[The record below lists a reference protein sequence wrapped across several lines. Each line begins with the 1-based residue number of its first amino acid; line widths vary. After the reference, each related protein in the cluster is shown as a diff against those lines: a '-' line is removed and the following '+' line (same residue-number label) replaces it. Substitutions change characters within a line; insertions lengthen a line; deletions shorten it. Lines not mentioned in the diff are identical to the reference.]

1 MAINTT
7 SFTNTPQA
15 GDDLLLSSK
24 TGLNEDSLNIVYL
37 DVMSNDLGGN
47 AKTLYSLDN
56 GIDDDGK
63 TGADL
68 LIQDTAKTE
77 SLSTDTSLNGA
88 KIWISNGKVGYDA
101 NTFSADFQAKLQHL
115 AQGESLTDSFTYAI
129 RLGNGTL
136 SWATAT
142 VQIAGKNDAVTITL
156 ADTTGAVVEDAAS
169 TPDSNDS
176 QTATGSISF
185 KDIDLSDTHTATF
198 VKSDGHESRLG
209 TFSLAPVAEAANAE
223 TGSVAWTYTLNNADA
238 QYLAEGQT
246 VTEVYT
252 VKINDGHGSTATQKV
267 SITITGTN
275 DAVNIRS
282 GVQAG
287 TVTEDG
293 ALRAGTSDDDHE
305 STEHDD
311 HDDEHDDDHDEHDDH
326 DHHESD
332 EHHEQPQQSAHGVI
346 KFTDA
351 DQSDTHTATVNNNGV
366 SALGALTL
374 QVHEERGDDDGD
386 ASHGSVAWTYTLNND
401 AAQSLAAGEQ
411 VTEVFE
417 VTVSDGHGS
426 TKTETVTITVNGTND
441 APVITNAESQLL
453 GSVKEDDS
461 LFISGQLSASDV
473 DHGATQT
480 WSVQNSAVGA
490 YGSIA
495 VDAATGQWT
504 YTLANDADNVQALA
518 VGESHDE
525 TFTIRVDDGQGGS
538 VDQTVTVTVNGT
550 NDAAVLSSATADLI
564 ETNEVLSTSGTLTIS
579 DIDSPATFVAQVD
592 QAGLY
597 GTFNIGTDGAWTYVA
612 NSAHDEFAE
621 GITYTDTFAVT
632 SVDGTA
638 TSVTVNILGTNDA
651 AVLSSAAVVLDE
663 TNAALSTSGVLSI
676 SDVDNAAQFIAQD
689 AALGSNGLFSIDADG
704 NWSYT
709 ANSAFDNLNAGD
721 SVSDTFIVKAIDGTE
736 TSVKVIIN
744 GTNDAAVLS
753 SAIVALDE
761 TNAAL
766 STSGVLSISD
776 VDNAAQLIAQD
787 AAPGSNGLFSIDAD
801 GNWSYTANSAF
812 DNLNV
817 GDSISDTFIVKAID
831 GTETSVKVTINGTN
845 DAAVLSSATVN
856 LTETNAALTTSGALT
871 ISDVDSA
878 ATFVAQTGVIGSYGT
893 FNVGTNGAWTY
904 ATNGAHNEFA
914 AGITYTDTFAV
925 TSADGTATSVKVNIL
940 GTNDAPVLLDAITT
954 FEEVSFNGGWGFTS
968 ASNLSGGLWHTDNPG
983 NHLEIGAGT
992 VYGAGTT
999 SQVNELE
1006 ANGGDPSNLY
1016 TDINA
1021 VAGTS
1026 YAVSFDYSPRAGV
1039 QSSSNISVFWGG
1051 NLVGHLSGSTT
1062 GMQHYSLNLP
1072 VSADGTYRLEFR
1084 ADDKS
1089 GAGGLLDN
1097 IAVQHDGAVSA
1108 TVIEQVTPA
1117 GNLSTSGS
1125 LWFTDL
1131 DMNDVHLV
1139 SATGTP
1145 LNGVLGS
1152 LTAVKNTEST
1162 STGAAGKLT
1171 WTYTVADAAVE
1182 YLAAGQ
1188 TKVESFTITLDDQH
1202 DGIITKQINVTVA
1215 GTNDAPVVAALDVTA
1230 AVTEIGI
1237 ADGNLSD
1244 SGIISFTDADLAD
1257 VHSLSAVTPSAGTLG
1272 TLTASVSADTTGNG
1286 AGGAVTWSYSVAAS
1300 AVEYLAV
1307 GETKT
1312 ETFTFNVLDGHG
1324 GSVSRTVSVTVTGTN
1339 DAPVITNAESQL
1351 LGSVKEDDSLSISGQ
1366 LSASDVDHGASQ
1378 TWSVQNSA
1386 VGTYGSIAVDAAT
1399 GQWTYTLNN
1408 NADNVQALAAGESHD
1423 ESFTIRVDDG
1433 QGGSV
1438 DQTVTITVNGTND
1451 AAVLSSTTANL
1462 TESNAALTTSGTL
1475 TISDI
1480 DSAATFVA
1488 QVNQVGSYGTFN
1500 VGTNGAWTYA
1510 ANSAHNEFVAG
1521 ATYTDTFAVTSA
1533 DGTATSVTV
1542 NILGTN
1548 DAAVLSTAT
1557 TNLTETNAALATSG
1571 TLTISDVD
1579 SAAAFVAQTG
1589 VAGSYGTFNIGTDG
1603 AWTYVAG
1610 SAHNEFVAGA
1620 TYTDTFA
1627 VTSADGTATS
1637 VKVNILGTNDAAVLS
1652 TATANLTETDAALT
1666 TSGALTV
1673 SDVDSAATFVARTGV
1688 VGSYGT
1694 FNIGTNGAWTYTA
1707 GNAHN
1712 EFAAGTTYTDTFAV
1726 TSADGTAT
1734 SVTVNILGTNDA
1746 PVFVSTGALL
1756 DFNGSVN
1763 LANYQGYSLSGFNWY
1778 PYAYGDGDN
1787 SMAYTYQ
1794 NMNIS
1799 GTVDGIIKRVDGA
1812 DFSLDSLRASS
1823 YIYQGDYH
1831 TTTMTG
1837 YNNGVLV
1844 ANQTISLIPG
1854 VYQTFAFGSG
1864 WSNVDE
1870 VRFDSGYYY
1879 TFLDNV
1885 VLSQGNAQA
1894 NSVTEQITPIANL
1907 SVSNVLN
1914 FSDADLTDVHLV
1926 SSSGTP
1932 IGNVLGSLS
1941 AVKTAD
1947 TTGTGVGG
1955 KLTWTYT
1962 VSASAVEYLA
1972 TGQTKVESFNI
1983 TVNDQHGGIITKQI
1997 DVVITGT
2004 NDAPVVTNTAAALVG
2019 SVKEDASLIAVGQ
2032 LSATDVDQGSVLTW
2046 SVQGN
2051 ATGTYGA
2058 ITVDNTGKWVYTLN
2072 NNAANVQA
2080 LAAGESHND
2089 VFTVRVTDDKGA
2101 FVDQSV
2107 TVTANGSNET
2117 TLTGTL
2123 TVDNSFELYV
2133 STNDSQLGTLLAT
2146 GSNWAAA
2153 YNFAAQLTHGVS
2165 NYVHIVAHNVGGPGG
2180 LLGQFSLSDAQFA
2193 FANSSTVEYTNAAD
2207 WKVSL
2212 SGFGGTYSTPV
2223 NEGVNGVGPWGY
2235 ISPISGSS
2243 NWIWNYN
2250 SIGSGDFNNEYFSMK
2265 INPIVFPAGVAG
2277 EAIQLAISDASLG
2290 LKQGLLD
2297 LTVSGLPSGWVLN
2310 SGLRLDDGSWSVQT
2324 ANPSTLAIKAPAD
2337 FSGAML
2343 VNISESWTNADGT
2356 TGTTTIMDNV
2366 EVYAPGAPIFAWS
2379 GDDNLTGSAGAD
2391 LFALGQP
2398 IGNVTVFNFD
2408 ASADKID
2415 LMGFAGMT
2423 SFADVQQNLSVDA
2436 DGNALITL
2444 ADGQTIMLKGIDPTA
2459 LNASDFVFN
2468 ETPVTHN
2475 SGNMVVGDGAML
2487 PLGGIIDNSGSI
2499 ALQSTGDATRIELIM
2514 GGVSLQGHGHV
2525 TLADNDSN
2533 IIFGA
2538 TSNTTL
2544 TNIDNIISGAGQLG
2558 QGQLIL
2564 DNQSIIVANG
2574 THALTI
2580 DTGANTV
2587 INSGTLESTGT
2598 GGLIINSAVSN
2609 SGLLWAHGG
2618 DLIVNG
2624 AVNSGS
2630 ALIDNG
2636 GDIEFADASSA
2647 NVSFGAGSSNILKL
2661 DDADRFTGS
2670 VSDLN
2675 AGDAIDLANFN
2686 SDNATMSYADNADH
2700 SGGTLSIT
2708 NGAHEIVNI
2717 TLVGQYLDSGFALA
2731 ADGSAGTMISYQ

>member
-56 GIDDDGK
+56 GIEDDGK

-68 LIQDTAKTE
+68 LIQDIAKTE

-185 KDIDLSDTHTATF
+185 NDIDLSDTHTATF
-198 VKSDGHESRLG
+198 VKSAGHESRLG
-209 TFSLAPVAEAANAE
+209 TFSLTPVAEAANAE

-332 EHHEQPQQSAHGVI
+332 EHHEHHEHHEQPQQSAHGVI

-374 QVHEERGDDDGD
+374 QVHEERGDDDGE

-441 APVITNAESQLL
+441 APVVTNAESQLL

-504 YTLANDADNVQALA
+504 YTLANDAGNVQALA

-579 DIDSPATFVAQVD
+579 DIDSAATFVAQVD

-597 GTFNIGTDGAWTYVA
+597 GTFNIGADGAWTYVA

-632 SVDGTA
+632 SADGTA
-638 TSVTVNILGTNDA
+638 TNVTVNIQGTNDV

-689 AALGSNGLFSIDADG
+689 AAPGSNGLFSIDADG

-801 GNWSYTANSAF
+801 GNWSYIANSAF

-831 GTETSVKVTINGTN
+831 GTETSVKVTI
-845 DAAVLSSATVN
+845 
-856 LTETNAALTTSGALT
+856 
-871 ISDVDSA
+871 
-878 ATFVAQTGVIGSYGT
+878 
-893 FNVGTNGAWTY
+893 
-904 ATNGAHNEFA
+904 
-914 AGITYTDTFAV
+914 
-925 TSADGTATSVKVNIL
+925 
-940 GTNDAPVLLDAITT
+940 
-954 FEEVSFNGGWGFTS
+954 
-968 ASNLSGGLWHTDNPG
+968 
-983 NHLEIGAGT
+983 
-992 VYGAGTT
+992 
-999 SQVNELE
+999 
-1006 ANGGDPSNLY
+1006 
-1016 TDINA
+1016 
-1021 VAGTS
+1021 
-1026 YAVSFDYSPRAGV
+1026 
-1039 QSSSNISVFWGG
+1039 
-1051 NLVGHLSGSTT
+1051 
-1062 GMQHYSLNLP
+1062 
-1072 VSADGTYRLEFR
+1072 
-1084 ADDKS
+1084 
-1089 GAGGLLDN
+1089 
-1097 IAVQHDGAVSA
+1097 
-1108 TVIEQVTPA
+1108 
-1117 GNLSTSGS
+1117 
-1125 LWFTDL
+1125 
-1131 DMNDVHLV
+1131 
-1139 SATGTP
+1139 
-1145 LNGVLGS
+1145 
-1152 LTAVKNTEST
+1152 
-1162 STGAAGKLT
+1162 
-1171 WTYTVADAAVE
+1171 
-1182 YLAAGQ
+1182 
-1188 TKVESFTITLDDQH
+1188 
-1202 DGIITKQINVTVA
+1202 
-1215 GTNDAPVVAALDVTA
+1215 
-1230 AVTEIGI
+1230 
-1237 ADGNLSD
+1237 
-1244 SGIISFTDADLAD
+1244 
-1257 VHSLSAVTPSAGTLG
+1257 
-1272 TLTASVSADTTGNG
+1272 
-1286 AGGAVTWSYSVAAS
+1286 
-1300 AVEYLAV
+1300 
-1307 GETKT
+1307 
-1312 ETFTFNVLDGHG
+1312 
-1324 GSVSRTVSVTVTGTN
+1324 
-1339 DAPVITNAESQL
+1339 
-1351 LGSVKEDDSLSISGQ
+1351 
-1366 LSASDVDHGASQ
+1366 
-1378 TWSVQNSA
+1378 
-1386 VGTYGSIAVDAAT
+1386 
-1399 GQWTYTLNN
+1399 
-1408 NADNVQALAAGESHD
+1408 
-1423 ESFTIRVDDG
+1423 
-1433 QGGSV
+1433 
-1438 DQTVTITVNGTND
+1438 NGTND

-1610 SAHNEFVAGA
+1610 SAHNEFVAGT
-1620 TYTDTFA
+1620 TYADTFA

-1666 TSGALTV
+1666 TSGALTI

-1712 EFAAGTTYTDTFAV
+1712 EFAAGATYTDTFAV

-1746 PVFVSTGALL
+1746 PVFVTTGALL

-1778 PYAYGDGDN
+1778 PYDFGDGDN

-1794 NMNIS
+1794 SMNIS

-1823 YIYQGDYH
+1823 YIYQNDYH

-1837 YNNGVLV
+1837 YNNGALV

-1894 NSVTEQITPIANL
+1894 NSVIEQITPIANL

-1972 TGQTKVESFNI
+1972 AGQTKVESFNI
-1983 TVNDQHGGIITKQI
+1983 TVDDQHGGIITKQI
-1997 DVVITGT
+1997 DVVITGTNDAPVVTAVDVTGAVTEMGTAVGNLSDSGIISFTDADLSDAHSLSSVTPSAGALGTLTANVSTDTTGSGTGGAVTWNYSVAASAVEYLAAGQTRVETFTFNVLDGHGGSVPRTVSVTVTGT

-2019 SVKEDASLIAVGQ
+2019 SVKEDASLIATGQ
-2032 LSATDVDQGSVLTW
+2032 LSATDLDQGSVMTW

-2080 LAAGESHND
+2080 MAAGESHND

-2101 FVDQSV
+2101 LVDQTV

-2193 FANSSTVEYTNAAD
+2193 FANSSTVEYTNATD

-2277 EAIQLAISDASLG
+2277 EDIQLAINDASLG

-2343 VNISESWTNADGT
+2343 VNISESWINADGT

-2415 LMGFAGMT
+2415 LMGFAGIT
-2423 SFADVQQNLSVDA
+2423 GFADIQRNLSVDA

-2444 ADGQTIMLKGIDPTA
+2444 ADGQTIILKGIDPSA

-2475 SGNMVVGDGAML
+2475 TGNMVVGDGAML

-2525 TLADNDSN
+2525 TLTDNDSN

-2538 TSNTTL
+2538 TSDTSL
-2544 TNIDNIISGAGQLG
+2544 TNVDNIISGAGQLG

-2564 DNQSIIVANG
+2564 DNQSIIVADG

-2647 NVSFGAGSSNILKL
+2647 NVIFGAGSSNILKL

-2675 AGDAIDLANFN
+2675 AGEAIDLANFS

-2708 NGAHEIVNI
+2708 NGAHEVVNI
-2717 TLVGQYLDSGFALA
+2717 TLVGQYLDSGFTSA